1 MLQFKCDNM
10 KLKKEYWTNQDYI
23 EFTDYLKHIANIKYK
38 QFSEKIIFDN
48 TILGIN
54 IPTLIKIANEIYKG
68 NYIEFLEISKN
79 DTYEEKL
86 IYALVISNIKD
97 YNVVICYINKY
108 KYKINNWALC
118 DILCSH
124 LKIVK
129 KYQKEFLMYIKRN
142 IKNQNLW
149 IKRMCFV
156 LLLNYYI
163 EEEYI
168 NDIFDMINK
177 YNSNDYY
184 VQMSV
189 AWLISICYVKYK
201 EKTLKYLE
209 NKELDNF
216 TYNKALQKIIESKR
230 VTKEEK
236 NIIRN
241 MKRG

>member
-1 MLQFKCDNM
+1 
-10 KLKKEYWTNQDYI
+10 
-23 EFTDYLKHIANIKYK
+23 
-38 QFSEKIIFDN
+38 
-48 TILGIN
+48 
-54 IPTLIKIANEIYKG
+54 
-68 NYIEFLEISKN
+68 
-79 DTYEEKL
+79 
-86 IYALVISNIKD
+86 
-97 YNVVICYINKY
+97 
-108 KYKINNWALC
+108 
-118 DILCSH
+118 
-124 LKIVK
+124 
-129 KYQKEFLMYIKRN
+129 
-142 IKNQNLW
+142 
-149 IKRMCFV
+149 MCFV